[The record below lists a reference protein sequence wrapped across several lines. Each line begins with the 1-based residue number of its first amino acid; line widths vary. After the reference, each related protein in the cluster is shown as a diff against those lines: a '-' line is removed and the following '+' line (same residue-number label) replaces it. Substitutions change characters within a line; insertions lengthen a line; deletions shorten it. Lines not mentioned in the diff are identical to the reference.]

1 LFEIFHDI
9 NWVLIGALIIVSAL
23 VSWAG
28 DIIGM
33 KLGKKR
39 ITFLKLRP
47 RYTSRIISVFTGVG
61 IALATIFTLSVASEQ
76 VRTALFSMQVIQ
88 RQLLST
94 REELKK
100 NEETIGRMEIDLFQ
114 SRGDLSEKEEELRSV
129 ERQLEEGTKNL
140 AETRAKLSA
149 MTAMRDKT
157 RAEQAVLQ
165 KENEKLLSE
174 SKKLE
179 ASIGSLKKEAE
190 ALKSGLQ
197 RLREGRIAAFSDE
210 ILAQAVITGTPI
222 TEAQVGEYIERL
234 RREARALLAYR
245 FGIRDAERIMLPEVT
260 EDSIIAVRSILTRNP
275 GRWLMRL
282 TALGNAVA
290 GEAVSAQI
298 ETHRSSLVYS
308 EGKTL
313 YTHTFEPGTPRQEI
327 EETVFRALRS
337 LNQKAAGDG
346 VMRDP
351 LTGNVGSTDTGEF
364 IAVLDS
370 IEQTKEALSLE
381 IVTERDIYSE
391 GPLRVKC
398 TLKKP

>member
-1 LFEIFHDI
+1 
-9 NWVLIGALIIVSAL
+9 
-23 VSWAG
+23 
-28 DIIGM
+28 
-33 KLGKKR
+33 
-39 ITFLKLRP
+39 
-47 RYTSRIISVFTGVG
+47 
-61 IALATIFTLSVASEQ
+61 
-76 VRTALFSMQVIQ
+76 
-88 RQLLST
+88 
-94 REELKK
+94 
-100 NEETIGRMEIDLFQ
+100 
-114 SRGDLSEKEEELRSV
+114 
-129 ERQLEEGTKNL
+129 
-140 AETRAKLSA
+140 
-149 MTAMRDKT
+149 
-157 RAEQAVLQ
+157 
-165 KENEKLLSE
+165 
-174 SKKLE
+174 
-179 ASIGSLKKEAE
+179 
-190 ALKSGLQ
+190 
-197 RLREGRIAAFSDE
+197 
-210 ILAQAVITGTPI
+210 
-222 TEAQVGEYIERL
+222 
-234 RREARALLAYR
+234 
-245 FGIRDAERIMLPEVT
+245 MLPEVT

-327 EETVFRALRS
+327 EETVFQALRS